1 MAQVS
6 PPSSPPPRWHPRW
19 DGEPYRVLFPVGMLG
34 GVLGLGLWA
43 ARLAGLPAPVLAP
56 AAHGQLMLF
65 GVFGAAV
72 LGFLGTAF
80 PRQTDG
86 RAWGLPATLGLAAA
100 QVGVMAGAA
109 LGGAAQTAGLAL
121 GALAWGLV
129 GTWALRLAASSLR
142 QQWHSTTA
150 AAPLAVAAV
159 AVALALA
166 AAGQAPRLAP
176 ALAIHAGLVPL
187 ALVLLDR
194 VLPFFSRKKHPAH
207 TFLRRPAFGLPLVAM
222 GLLRALA
229 EGLDAA
235 PSVATAADL
244 GWLLLVLRQWAGWKP
259 WRGWRPPLLGV
270 LHLGIAWL
278 VAATAL
284 DALRPA
290 LGFDPGSL
298 RHLWTVGGLGTL
310 VLGISV
316 RVSRG
321 HGGVPLA
328 LGADGIAMIL
338 LVQAAAIVRG
348 VLPLLGVQP
357 AWGWPAAALCLGG
370 AMALWLVRMLPLM
383 RPR

>member
-6 PPSSPPPRWHPRW
+6 PPAPPPPRWHPRW

-43 ARLAGLPAPVLAP
+43 AGLAGLPVPSLAP

-80 PRQTDG
+80 PRQTG
-86 RAWGLPATLGLAAA
+86 AKAWGLPATLALAGA
-100 QVGVMAGAA
+100 QVAVMAGAV
-109 LGGAAQTAGLAL
+109 LGGLAQDVGMAV
-121 GALAWGLV
+121 GAVAWGLV
-129 GTWALRLAASSLR
+129 GAWAARIAVPALRKD
-142 QQWHSTTA
+142 WHSTTA
-150 AAPLAVAAV
+150 AAPIAVASVGA
-159 AVALALA
+159 AMALA
-166 AAGQAPRLAP
+166 AMGRAPRLVP

-194 VLPFFSRKKHPAH
+194 VLPFFSRKKHPEH

-235 PSVATAADL
+235 PMVATLADV

-259 WRGWRPPLLGV
+259 WLGWRPPLLGV

-278 VAATAL
+278 VVATAL
-284 DALRPA
+284 DALRPT
-290 LGFDPGSL
+290 LGLDPGAL
-298 RHLWTVGGLGTL
+298 RHLWTVGGLATL

-321 HGGVPLA
+321 HGGVPLR
-328 LGADGIAMIL
+328 LGWDGIAMIL
-338 LVQAAAIVRG
+338 LVQVAVVARG
-348 VLPLLGVQP
+348 VLALLGVQP
-357 AWGWPAAALCLGG
+357 AWAWPLAGCALGG
-370 AMALWLVRMLPLM
+370 AMAFWLVRMLPLM